1 MLTVALMT
9 INEDILVSYLQDRQ
23 ALSRIYE
30 PSKVVIVMGAGRKNK
45 NDLIET
51 HIRDDAIPVRMRR
64 GGGGTVVLSPGMVVL
79 ALVTEVN
86 SPHHNRGYTRHINGW
101 FIEAL
106 QTLGVTNLEH
116 RGISDLAIDNKKI
129 LGASLYRKRLILF
142 YQASLLV
149 SNDLSLISR
158 YLTVPDT
165 VPDYRLAKTHEEF
178 CTNLRAE
185 GYKISAAKIMETLEP
200 IARRELPRLR

>member
-1 MLTVALMT
+1 MTV
-9 INEDILVSYLQDRQ
+9 NEDILVSYLQDRQ

-30 PSKVVIVMGAGRKNK
+30 PSKVEIVLGAGRKNK
-45 NDLIET
+45 NDFIKSY
-51 HIRDDAIPVRMRR
+51 IQDDAIPVRIRR

-79 ALVTEVN
+79 ALVTEVT
-86 SPHHNRGYTRHINGW
+86 SPHHNREYTRHINEW

-106 QTLGVTNLEH
+106 QTLGVTNVEH
-116 RGISDLAIDNKKI
+116 RGISDLARDNKKI

-158 YLTVPDT
+158 YLTVPET
-165 VPDYRLAKTHEEF
+165 APDYRLARTHKEF
-178 CTNLRAE
+178 CTSLKAE
-185 GYKISAAKIMETLEP
+185 GYEISSTKIMETLEP
-200 IARRELPRLR
+200 IVRRELPRLR

>member
-1 MLTVALMT
+1 MT
-9 INEDILVSYLQDRQ
+9 INEDILVSYLEDRQ

-30 PSKVVIVMGAGRKNK
+30 PSKVEIVMGAGRKNK
-45 NDLIET
+45 NDIIET
-51 HIRDDAIPVRMRR
+51 CIQDDAIAVRMRR

-79 ALVTEVN
+79 ALVTEVT
-86 SPHHNRGYTRHINGW
+86 SPHHNREYTRHINGW

-106 QTLGVTNLEH
+106 QTLGVTNVEH
-116 RGISDLAIDNKKI
+116 RGISDLAMDSKKI

-165 VPDYRLAKTHEEF
+165 VPDYRLARTHEEF
-178 CTNLRAE
+178 CTSLKAE
-185 GYKISAAKIMETLEP
+185 GYEISAAKIMETLEP
-200 IARRELPRLR
+200 ILRRELPRLR